1 MQKNTF
7 LKSMEISQI
16 LLVSA
21 YPPQTLN
28 KMNRDFEE
36 RDWMFTGYLVL
47 VFHFLQFVSKNFKRW
62 PIIRIFLPAVLHNLV
77 TAKIL
82 LKLRYSCNHTSNN
95 NFIDKKSRWITREG
109 LNSLATYIKAFMRAF
124 CDFCMQFFLVFP
136 RLERPESSKY
146 LQSFI
151 HMAWFRHPVATMK
164 HICHFSGIR
173 PWIGWATWVK
183 TEHQAGF
190 RLREFL
196 CDYSVRTTK

>member
-1 MQKNTF
+1 
-7 LKSMEISQI
+7 MEISLI

-77 TAKIL
+77 TAKRL
-82 LKLRYSCNHTSNN
+82 LKLRYSCNHTYNN

-124 CDFCMQFFLVFP
+124 CDFCMFFSFGFSTARETRILQVLTELHPHGLVSASCSHDEAYLPFFGDSFVDRVSHLGKDRTSSWIQASRIP
-136 RLERPESSKY
+136 VRL
-146 LQSFI
+146 LGTD
-151 HMAWFRHPVATMK
+151 H
-164 HICHFSGIR
+164 
-173 PWIGWATWVK
+173 
-183 TEHQAGF
+183 
-190 RLREFL
+190 
-196 CDYSVRTTK
+196 

>member
-7 LKSMEISQI
+7 LKSMEISLI

-95 NFIDKKSRWITREG
+95 NFIDKKSR
-109 LNSLATYIKAFMRAF
+109 
-124 CDFCMQFFLVFP
+124 
-136 RLERPESSKY
+136 
-146 LQSFI
+146 
-151 HMAWFRHPVATMK
+151 
-164 HICHFSGIR
+164 
-173 PWIGWATWVK
+173 
-183 TEHQAGF
+183 
-190 RLREFL
+190 
-196 CDYSVRTTK
+196 